1 MPFAPLLI
9 SGSPENYNL
18 LITYEYSFQGKP
30 GDGLFLANVQGD
42 KVNWKKV
49 EGVKGGLYCRR
60 RVATGNAWQKY
71 ILSHRHSRGYKPGE

>member
-30 GDGLFLANVQGD
+30 DASLFLANVQGD

-49 EGVKGGLYCRR
+49 EGAKGGISPAQGRNRQCLAKVY
-60 RVATGNAWQKY
+60 T
-71 ILSHRHSRGYKPGE
+71 